1 MWLPLLLLLSLL
13 LLIIKKIQIRK
24 KGKLPP
30 GPPKLPILGN
40 LHQLG
45 ALPHRSTWKLSKK
58 HGPIMLLQLGAIPTI
73 IVSSAET
80 AREVLKTH
88 DLDCCSR
95 PPLAVPKRLSYNFL
109 DIGFVPYGYY
119 WREMRK
125 ICVTELFSMKRVQSF
140 QSVREDEV
148 TFLINSISE
157 SANSGSLVNLSKE
170 FFSLHASIT
179 FRIAFGKIFQG
190 SELDNDKLQ
199 KVVNEAKSMLGAFC
213 ASDFLPYF
221 GWMIDWLTGFH
232 RRLESSF
239 NELDDFFQK
248 VIDDHL
254 NSGRTMQEHEDIVDV
269 LLRMERDQTE
279 NSAIQ
284 ITKDHIKAILMD
296 IFLAGIDTGALTMIW
311 AMTELA
317 RKPTVMKKAQYEI
330 RRCVG
335 KKGKVT
341 DNDVNQLLY
350 LQMIIKETLRL
361 HPPAVLL
368 LPRETVSQFKI
379 GDYDVYPKTRIAVN
393 VWAIG
398 RDPDIWKNPEEFLP
412 ERFNN
417 NPIDFKGQ
425 HFELLPF
432 GAGRRI
438 CPGMNMGTA
447 LIELALAN
455 LLYHFDWKL
464 PSGGEID
471 MEEEVTITVG
481 KKSALNLMP
490 INYISEDDKIQGV
503 AAIQIGNF

>member
-1 MWLPLLLLLSLL
+1 MLLPLLLLLSLL
-13 LLIIKKIQIRK
+13 LLIIKTSQRK

-58 HGPIMLLQLGAIPTI
+58 HGPIMLLQLGATPTI

-88 DLDCCSR
+88 DLDCCTR
-95 PPLAVPKRLSYNFL
+95 PPLAGPKRLSYNFL

-119 WREMRK
+119 WREIRK
-125 ICVTELFSMKRVQSF
+125 ICVAELFSVKRVQSF
-140 QSVREDEV
+140 QSIREKEV
-148 TFLINSISE
+148 NLLVNSISV
-157 SANSGSLVNLSKE
+157 SATLASPVDLSKE
-170 FFSLHASIT
+170 FFSLAASIT
-179 FRIAFGKIFQG
+179 FRIAFVKKFQG

-199 KVVNEAKSMLGAFC
+199 KVVYEAQAMLGSFC
-213 ASDFLPYF
+213 DSDFFPSV
-221 GWMIDWLTGFH
+221 GWVIDWLTGFH

-239 NELDDFFQK
+239 HELDVLFQQ

-254 NSGRTMQEHEDIVDV
+254 NSRRNVQNQEDIVDV
-269 LLRMERDQTE
+269 LLRMERGRTE

-284 ITKDHIKAILMD
+284 LTKDHIKAILMD

-317 RKPTVMKKAQYEI
+317 RKPIVMKKAQCEI

-335 KKGKVT
+335 KKEKLT
-341 DNDVNQLLY
+341 ENDVSQLPY
-350 LQMIIKETLRL
+350 LKMIVKETLRL
-361 HPPAVLL
+361 HPPAALL

-379 GDYDVYPKTRIAVN
+379 GDYDVFPKTRIAVN

-398 RDPDIWKNPEEFLP
+398 RDPDIWKNPEEFFP
-412 ERFNN
+412 ERFID
-417 NPIDFKGQ
+417 NPIDFQGQ

-438 CPGMNMGTA
+438 CPGMNMGMA
-447 LIELALAN
+447 MIELALAN
-455 LLYHFDWKL
+455 LLHFFDWKL
-464 PSGGEID
+464 PSGMKEMDID
-471 MEEEVTITVG
+471 MEEMASITVG
-481 KKSALNLMP
+481 KTSALKLMP
-490 INYISEDDKIQGV
+490 INYNISEGDKT
-503 AAIQIGNF
+503 